1 MIKIENVSPIDASDK
16 VEVRDLVDQFY
27 EIVRPT
33 IIAQINELYASN
45 GTTLAQ
51 KGFIDAELRGDLLKA
66 LITAEPNELDALKTR
81 IEHDHADVLDEAFK
95 KVLLT
100 SFGYTERFR
109 STVPKAGWLAKQLNV
124 RACPYCNGQYTLY
137 SEHTNKGK
145 RKYAEKTTKRLKFQ
159 FDHFFN
165 KARFPYLSMSFYNLI
180 PSCGPC
186 NNTKSKTK
194 TKLGKHYH
202 PYYDDLDVVSVFKT
216 TIDDFD
222 SPFKIKEGQINV
234 SFQARTNAFVDFVAE
249 HNDLYHIDG
258 IYERHKDRVKEVIV
272 NSVLY
277 TKELRHQLAEIKG
290 LIPDD
295 RSFLLRFLLGSHG
308 LREEIP
314 LRPLNKLVRDTAIQY
329 GLIDED
335 GELIA
340 VGKANT

>member
-1 MIKIENVSPIDASDK
+1 MIKIENVIPIDKSVK

-27 EIVRPT
+27 EKVSPT
-33 IIAQINELYASN
+33 IVTKINELYASN
-45 GTTLAQ
+45 GTTPAQ
-51 KGFIDAELRGDLLKA
+51 KQFIDAELRGDRLKA
-66 LITAEPNELDALKTR
+66 LITAIPTDLEALKKR
-81 IEHDHADVLDEAFK
+81 IERDYVAVLDKAFK
-95 KVLLT
+95 KRILMA
-100 SFGYTERFR
+100 FGYSERFR
-109 STVPKAGWLAKQLNV
+109 STVTKAGWLAKQLNV
-124 RACPYCNGQYTLY
+124 RACPYCNGQFTLY
-137 SEHTNKGK
+137 SEHTNRGK
-145 RKYAEKTTKRLKFQ
+145 RKYARKTAKLLKFQ
-159 FDHFFN
+159 FDHFFD
-165 KARFPYLSMSFYNLI
+165 KADYPYLSMSFYNLI

-222 SPFKIKEGQINV
+222 SPFEIKENQINV
-234 SFQARTNAFVDFVAE
+234 SFQPRTNAFVDFVAE

-277 TKELRHQLAEIKG
+277 TKELRHQLEEIEG

-335 GELIA
+335 GNLT
-340 VGKANT
+340 GKGT